1 MWLDNGRKDGLLEKW
16 YVVRKDNEARAQQG
30 AEMRLGQKKDGKVG
44 GEGASREASEKAR
57 ETSRTRND

>member
-16 YVVRKDNEARAQQG
+16 YVVRKDNEARASRESR
-30 AEMRLGQKKDGKVG
+30 EMRLGQ
-44 GEGASREASEKAR
+44 GEKRWKWGLGETSEKAR

>member
-16 YVVRKDNEARAQQG
+16 YVVRKDNEARAQPG

-44 GEGASREASEKAR
+44 REGERERGGGEQRGER
-57 ETSRTRND
+57 ES